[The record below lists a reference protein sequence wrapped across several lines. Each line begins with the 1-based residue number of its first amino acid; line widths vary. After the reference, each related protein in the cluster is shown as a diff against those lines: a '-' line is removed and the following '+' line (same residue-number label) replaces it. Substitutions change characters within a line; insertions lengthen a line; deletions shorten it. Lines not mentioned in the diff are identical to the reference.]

1 MVPLSKQAS
10 LLSKPV
16 SRKHM
21 TTEFCDSVIS
31 ENPHSILSALRAVVW
46 MYINLS
52 ANADPNSDA
61 LQDMD
66 IPQGL
71 AFLSPI
77 HISSEDGHRSLE

>member
-1 MVPLSKQAS
+1 
-10 LLSKPV
+10 
-16 SRKHM
+16 M

-31 ENPHSILSALRAVVW
+31 ENLHSILSALRAVV
-46 MYINLS
+46 NLS
-52 ANADPNSDA
+52 ANADPKSDA